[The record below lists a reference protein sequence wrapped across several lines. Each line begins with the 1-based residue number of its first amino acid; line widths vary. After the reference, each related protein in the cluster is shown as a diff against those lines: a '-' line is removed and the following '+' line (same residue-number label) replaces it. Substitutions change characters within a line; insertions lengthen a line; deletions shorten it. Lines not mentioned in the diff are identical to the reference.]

1 MDVRILTAANKE
13 LLKEVKNVISVRI
26 AFAVL
31 MVILMRIRIGTRGS
45 ELALWQAEHISD
57 LIGRDKT
64 EIVIIKTK
72 GDKIQNVS
80 FDKIEGKGFFTK
92 EIEEALLDG
101 RIDLAV
107 HSLKDLPTEGVPEL
121 TVAAIPEREDPSDM
135 LLMHKDAYNPKNSL
149 HLPNG
154 ATIGTSS
161 VRRLA
166 QLMNV
171 SPDIEVRPLR
181 GGNYDAIVLAYA
193 GIKRI
198 GLEIQEFKCHVL
210 PHETLVPAPAQG
222 ALGLQVRTYDR
233 QALKAVEPLNHYR
246 TMLTVKAER
255 SFLKHFGGG
264 CHTPLGAIAYLNAKK
279 IYLTGI
285 VVSVD
290 GSKVL
295 RESIHGKDPEP
306 LGAELAQILKDRG
319 AEKLL

>member
-1 MDVRILTAANKE
+1 MK
-13 LLKEVKNVISVRI
+13 
-26 AFAVL
+26 
-31 MVILMRIRIGTRGS
+31 IRIGTRGS
-45 ELALWQAEHISD
+45 ELALWQAEYISG
-57 LIGRDKT
+57 LIGKDKT

-92 EIEEALLDG
+92 EIEEALLDN

-107 HSLKDLPTEGVPEL
+107 HSLKDLPTEGVPGL

-135 LLMHKDAYNPKNSL
+135 LLINKDAFSPSNSL
-149 HLPNG
+149 LLRNG
-154 ATIGTSS
+154 ATVGTGS

-181 GGNYDAIVLAYA
+181 GNINTRVQKLRDGHYDAIVLAYA

-198 GLEIQEFKCHVL
+198 GLDIQEFKGHVL
-210 PHETLVPAPAQG
+210 PHETLVPSPAQG
-222 ALGLQVRTYDR
+222 AIGLQARMDDR
-233 QALKAVEPLNHYR
+233 QTLRTVEPLNHHG
-246 TMLTVKAER
+246 TVLTVKAER

-264 CHTPLGAIAYLNAKK
+264 CHTPLGAIAYLNGEK
-279 IYLTGI
+279 ISLTGI
-285 VVSVD
+285 VASVD

-295 RESIHGKDPEP
+295 RESIHGKDPEH
-306 LGAELAQILKDRG
+306 LGAELSRILKDRG
-319 AEKLL
+319 AEELL